1 MKIKLSSEAKRRLG
15 SEMEVIDRVQINAL
29 RALSVAR
36 PEALF
41 GSC

>member
-1 MKIKLSSEAKRRLG
+1 MKIKLSSEARRLG
-15 SEMEVIDRVQINAL
+15 SEMKAIDRAQINAL

-41 GSC
+41 GFC